1 MVQNKDFFDMIEEWK
16 EIEECEG
23 FIVSNTGKVINTKTS
38 KVISKTESVWSSEL
52 NLDKRSI
59 HKNTKVI
66 DGRMVRMDRG
76 YVVAHIKGKSHR
88 VHRLVATAFLS
99 LDSNPEQIGISLE
112 DWNTMPE
119 KARQIIKDCMHIN
132 HKDHDKTN
140 NNVFNL
146 EYMTPQENAKHSGE
160 FRKSFGKNIQYDIP
174 KQNTLEGFLTRNE

>member
-1 MVQNKDFFDMIEEWK
+1 MSEEWK
-16 EIEECEG
+16 QIEGCEG
-23 FIVSNTGKVINTKTS
+23 FIVSNTGKVVNTKTA

-76 YVVAHIKGKSHR
+76 YVVAGMRGKSYR
-88 VHRLVATAFLS
+88 VHRLVVSAFLS
-99 LDSNPEQIGISLE
+99 LDDNSEQIGISSE
-112 DWNTMPE
+112 DWNKMPV

-140 NNVFNL
+140 NHVSNL
-146 EYMTPQENAKHSGE
+146 EYMTPQENAKHSGD
-160 FRKSFGKNIQYDIP
+160 FRKSLNKNIKFNFEPVASLD
-174 KQNTLEGFLTRNE
+174 NFFG